1 MLEDCFKGFG
11 TIYIIQCSCQ
21 PNKVFGLRQ
30 FSVQEKKRRPPRRT
44 GNFWVK
50 AGRGFFYVKAGRG
63 FFYVKAGRL
72 FGGVFGPHVPSRF
85 IGSRWKD
92 VRSFCI
98 FLAPSHRD
106 QDFLGESW
114 EGFLLRESWEAVC
127 RGLWTTWFVGPLQ
140 GLLDLT
146 GKTFSRG
153 AVWCLFNCFVA
164 PGTASQRCRLL
175 TVPSALFPAKHEK
188 QEVAAPGEERVW

>member
-1 MLEDCFKGFG
+1 MLEGWFKGFG

-50 AGRGFFYVKAGRG
+50 AGRGFFYVKAGR
-63 FFYVKAGRL
+63 L

-92 VRSFCI
+92 VCSFCK

-106 QDFLGESW
+106 QDSLGESW
-114 EGFLLRESWEAVC
+114 KGVLLRESWEAVC
-127 RGLWTTWFVGPLQ
+127 RVCGPH
-140 GLLDLT
+140 GLLDHSKVCWISL
-146 GKTFSRG
+146 GR
-153 AVWCLFNCFVA
+153 
-164 PGTASQRCRLL
+164 R
-175 TVPSALFPAKHEK
+175 
-188 QEVAAPGEERVW
+188 